1 MIQLTPLDKTV
12 AGQELIQIGI
22 EKGRMEG
29 ILQGIE
35 KGLEKGRTEGIQK
48 GLRQG
53 VEKGKLIGK
62 IRLVQRLLKQPIT
75 PEKKLFEQSKKELK
89 AILKKLEAEIK
100 L

>member
-35 KGLEKGRTEGIQK
+35 RGLEKGWIEGIEKGIKK
-48 GLRQG
+48 GLRQEF
-53 VEKGKLIGK
+53 EKGKLIGK
-62 IRLVQRLLKQPIT
+62 IHLAQSLLERRNT
-75 PEKKLFEQSKKELK
+75 PKKNSLSKAQKNLK
-89 AILKKLEAEIK
+89 RF
-100 L
+100 